1 MLRRASLVL
10 CSIIHSLTINKM
22 NSPGVPP
29 NVRDGSKGKKKSKS
43 PGKAAKSKSPNPKGA
58 PSPPRDIADPT
69 PYA

>member
-1 MLRRASLVL
+1 
-10 CSIIHSLTINKM
+10 M